1 MKMRKLLAGV
11 VAAALA
17 ATTLAT
23 AAFADFTKTAD
34 STSTAYSY
42 SITQTYTF
50 AKSNLKAITV
60 GRSGDPMT
68 SSWGHSAPN
77 YSLKTIKVNGFEVGK
92 GPAKLVDGLQNSS
105 TTFIG
110 KEVSS
115 IVVEYVYDYD
125 PAVSTEKQDIA
136 KDMGYWAQAATLH
149 VTTEDGVE
157 MPLESATTEFFSN
170 TGDTTTTTSNTIPF
184 RFTLAE
190 QAAIKNGAVATIK
203 LGFEATTA
211 DVEMIKVTVLLPDE
225 KTTQTVQTAVM
236 KGATS
241 AEIVIPSE
249 YLYDADYGTFIKSIT
264 VGAISSKL
272 TSNVV
277 EFTDGTVVDD
287 TDDDT
292 DADDVDDEDDVD
304 ADDVDDADDTDAD
317 LDDTDDVDAD
327 DTDDTDSDST
337 DADADN
343 AGDADDT
350 DSADGDKNVPTGV
363 ALAVVPA
370 AVAAAAAI
378 VAKKRK

>member
-1 MKMRKLLAGV
+1 MKMRKLFAGV
-11 VAAALA
+11 VAAAIA

-23 AAFADFTKTAD
+23 AAFADFTYSAD

-42 SITQTYTF
+42 SITQTFTF
-50 AKSNLKAITV
+50 AKSNVDALTV
-60 GRSGDPMT
+60 GMSGDPMT
-68 SSWGHSAPN
+68 YNEGGWSHAAAN
-77 YSLKTIKVNGFEVGK
+77 YTLKTVKVNGQDTGSTT
-92 GPAKLVDGLQNSS
+92 PKLVKGLQN
-105 TTFIG
+105 TGKTFIG
-110 KEVSS
+110 TDVTSFV
-115 IVVEYVYDYD
+115 IEYVYDYD

-136 KDMGYWAQAATLH
+136 KDMGSWARTAPIA
-149 VTTEDGVE
+149 VTTADGIITLTE
-157 MPLESATTEFFSN
+157 ATSEFFSN
-170 TGDTTTTTSNTIPF
+170 TGNTTTSTNNTIVF
-184 RFTLAE
+184 NFKLAE

-211 DVEMIKVTVLLPDE
+211 DVEMIKVTVLAANGS
-225 KTTQTVQTAVM
+225 TQTVQTAVM

-241 AEIVIPSE
+241 AEMVIPSE
-249 YLYDADYGTFIKSIT
+249 YLYDGDYGSFIKSIT

-277 EFTDGTVVDD
+277 EFVDGTVVDD
-287 TDDDT
+287 TDDT
-292 DADDVDDEDDVD
+292 DADEDDTDDV
-304 ADDVDDADDTDAD
+304 DDVDDADDTDAD

-327 DTDDTDSDST
+327 DTDDTDDTDADNT

-343 AGDADDT
+343 TGDSDDT
-350 DSADGDKNVPTGV
+350 ASADGDKNVPTGV